1 MITISLDNMDKKDLF
16 VFHQMEAHRELYQA
30 DSEHISEK
38 LEILKEEIAFFRNK
52 LRKKGLS
59 KEMRVS
65 IFSIIEKLNDQKEAL
80 ESDTYETISQYSS
93 IKDDPAWHLHQK
105 SQSAFG
111 TE

>member
-1 MITISLDNMDKKDLF
+1 MISTSLGDIEKKDLF

-30 DSEHISEK
+30 NTEHISEK
-38 LEILKEEIAFFRNK
+38 LEILKEEIAFFREK

-65 IFSIIEKLNDQKEAL
+65 IFSIIEKLNNQKEAL
-80 ESDTYETISQYSS
+80 ESDTYETIANTNY
-93 IKDDPAWHLHQK
+93 IDDPAWHLHQK

-111 TE
+111 TQ